1 MVGVT
6 LAGRLAIV
14 LLLTAVPAHAS
25 PPAPPPAE
33 WLVEQVKTL
42 AAPGMEGRASGTPGA
57 DRAAAHIAA
66 EMQRAGLTPG
76 GEGDGWQQG
85 FSVPTGIRLGEG
97 NALRIVAPA
106 QRALVLGSEFV
117 PLTVSAD
124 GGWEGDLVFAGF
136 GITATDVGWDDYAGL
151 DVRGRIVLV
160 IEGEPRRADPQGPFR
175 RPDAYHYLERSHKVI
190 NAREHGAA
198 GVLLVAHPD
207 HAGDVLPALTGLG
220 QPWSIFALAVSR
232 TAADALLVPAGVSL
246 AAAAAA
252 IETGPA
258 PKSFAVAGARV
269 ALSVALVRERGRAAN
284 VVGILPG
291 RDARLRDETIV
302 IGAHYDHLGRGG
314 EGSIAPDAIGAVHH
328 GADDNASGVAAVLGL
343 ARAFAAA
350 GGAPRTLVFVA
361 FAGEEMG
368 LLGSTHYVRKP
379 ARPLDRT
386 VLMVNLDMV
395 GRLRDKVL
403 YAGGLDSGSGLR
415 ELVSAQAGAL
425 TLALRGDP
433 FGPSDHTAFYSA
445 GRPVLFLFTGA
456 HADYHRPSDTW
467 DRINGAGLAEV
478 TAFAARV
485 VDAVASMPAPPAY
498 VRVAAPPSSTRG
510 GYGPFFGVVPE
521 FGEREGGGVRVG
533 DVRAGSPAAS
543 AGVRAG
549 DVIVTFAGM
558 TVATLQDFSFALR
571 SRRPG
576 DRVDVV
582 VRRDG
587 AEHRLSAVLGERR

>member
-6 LAGRLAIV
+6 LAGRLAVV
-14 LLLTAVPAHAS
+14 LLLAAVSADAA
-25 PPAPPPAE
+25 PPATPPAE
-33 WLVEQVKTL
+33 WLVEQVKAL
-42 AAPGMEGRASGTPGA
+42 AAAEMEGRASGTPGA
-57 DRAAAHIAA
+57 ERAAAHIAA

-76 GEGDGWQQG
+76 GEGGWQQP
-85 FSVPTGIRLGEG
+85 FTVSTGIRLGDG
-97 NALRIVAPA
+97 NALRITAPA
-106 QRALVLGSEFV
+106 QTALALGSEFV

-136 GITATDVGWDDYAGL
+136 GITAPEVGWDDYAGL

-160 IEGEPRRADPQGPFR
+160 IEGEPRRADPRGPFR

-198 GVLLVAHPD
+198 AVLLVSHPD
-207 HAGDVLPALTGLG
+207 RASDALPVLTGLG
-220 QPWSIFALAVSR
+220 QPWSIFALAVSGA
-232 TAADALLVPAGVSL
+232 AADALLVPAGVSV
-246 AAAAAA
+246 ASAVAA
-252 IETGPA
+252 IEAGPA
-258 PKSFAVAGARV
+258 PKSFAVPGARV
-269 ALSVALVRERGRAAN
+269 ALRVALVRERGRAAN
-284 VVGILPG
+284 VIGILPG
-291 RDARLRDETIV
+291 RDARLRDETLV

-314 EGSIAPDAIGAVHH
+314 EGSLAPDALGAVHH

-379 ARPLDRT
+379 ARPMDRT

-395 GRLRDKVL
+395 GRLRDRTL

-415 ELVSAQAGAL
+415 EAVSAQAGGL

-433 FGPSDHTAFYSA
+433 FGRSDHTAFYSA

-456 HADYHRPSDTW
+456 HADYHRPGDTW
-467 DRINGAGLAEV
+467 DKINGPGLAEV

-485 VDAVASMPAPPAY
+485 VEAVGSMPAPPAY
-498 VRVAAPPSSTRG
+498 VRVAAPPSSVRG

-533 DVRAGSPAAS
+533 DVRAGSPAES

-558 TVATLQDFSFALR
+558 TVGTLQDFSFALR

-587 AEHRLSAVLGERR
+587 AEHRFQAVLGERR

>member
-1 MVGVT
+1 M
-6 LAGRLAIV
+6 
-14 LLLTAVPAHAS
+14 
-25 PPAPPPAE
+25 
-33 WLVEQVKTL
+33 EQVKTL
-42 AAPGMEGRASGTPGA
+42 AAPEMEGRASGTAGA
-57 DRAAAHIAA
+57 ERAALHIAG
-66 EMQRAGLTPG
+66 EMKRAGLAPG
-76 GEGDGWQQG
+76 GDNGGWQQA
-85 FSVPTGIRLGEG
+85 FTVPTRIKLGDG
-97 NALRIVAPA
+97 NALRLVTPA
-106 QRALVLGSEFV
+106 ARVLALEREYV
-117 PLTVSAD
+117 PLTMSAD
-124 GGWEGDLVFAGF
+124 GAWEGDVVFAGF
-136 GITATDVGWDDYAGL
+136 GITAPDVGWDDYAGL
-151 DVRGRIVLV
+151 DVRGRLVLV
-160 IEGEPRRADPQGPFR
+160 IEGEPRRSDAAGPFR
-175 RPDAYHYLERSHKVI
+175 RPDAYHYAERSHKVI

-207 HAGDVLPALTGLG
+207 RAGDALPPLTGLG

-232 TAADALLVPAGVSL
+232 AGADAMLASAGVTL
-246 AAAAAA
+246 AVAAAT

-258 PKSFAVAGARV
+258 PKSFAVTGARV
-269 ALSVALVRERGRAAN
+269 ALRVTLVRERGRAAN
-284 VVGILPG
+284 VVGVLPG
-291 RDARLRDETIV
+291 RDARLGDETVV

-314 EGSIAPDAIGAVHH
+314 EGSLAPDALGAVHH

-368 LLGSTHYVRKP
+368 LLGSTQYVRRP
-379 ARPLDRT
+379 VRPLDRT

-395 GRLRDKVL
+395 GRLRDRTL
-403 YAGGLDSGSGLR
+403 YVGGVDGGAGLR
-415 ELVSAQAGAL
+415 ELVSAQAGGL

-485 VDAVASMPAPPAY
+485 VDAVATTATPPAY
-498 VRVAAPPSSTRG
+498 VRIAAPPSSVRG

-521 FGEREGGGVRVG
+521 FGEREDGGVRVG
-533 DVRAGSPAAS
+533 DVRAGSPAET

-558 TVATLQDFSFALR
+558 TVGTLQDFSFALR

-576 DRVDVV
+576 DRVDVT

-587 AEHRLSAVLGERR
+587 AERRFQAVLGERR

>member
-1 MVGVT
+1 MIVI
-6 LAGRLAIV
+6 GRLLLVALV
-14 LLLTAVPAHAS
+14 LVAGAAS
-25 PPAPPPAE
+25 AAPPATPSAE

-42 AAPGMEGRASGTPGA
+42 AASDMEGRASGTVGA
-57 DRAAAHIAA
+57 RRAALHIAG
-66 EMQRAGLTPG
+66 EMQRAGLRAG
-76 GEGDGWQQG
+76 GDEGTWEQG
-85 FSVPTGIRLGEG
+85 FMVPTGIRLGEG
-97 NALRIVAPA
+97 NALRLVAPSA
-106 QRALVLGSEFV
+106 RVLALGREFV

-124 GGWEGDLVFAGF
+124 GAQEGDVVFAGY
-136 GITATDVGWDDYAGL
+136 GITAPDVGWDDYAGL
-151 DVRGRIVLV
+151 DVRGRVVLV
-160 IEGEPRRADPQGPFR
+160 LEGEPRRADPAGPFR
-175 RPDAYHYLERSHKVI
+175 RPDAYHYVERSHKVI

-198 GVLLVAHPD
+198 AVLLVAPPGG
-207 HAGDVLPALTGLG
+207 AAALPALTGIG

-232 TAADALLVPAGVSL
+232 AVADALLAPAGLTL

-252 IETGPA
+252 VDAGPA
-258 PKSFAVAGARV
+258 PKSFAVPGARV
-269 ALSVALVRERGRAAN
+269 ALQVALLRERGRAAN

-291 RDARLRDETIV
+291 RDATLRDETVV

-314 EGSIAPDAIGAVHH
+314 EGSLAPDALGRVHH

-350 GGAPRTLVFVA
+350 GGVPRTLVFVA

-368 LLGSTHYVRKP
+368 LLGSTRYVRHP

-395 GRLRDKVL
+395 GRLRARTL
-403 YAGGLDSGSGLR
+403 YIGGVDGGRGLR
-415 ELVSAQAGAL
+415 ELVSAQAGGL

-467 DRINGAGLAEV
+467 DKINGSGLAEV

-485 VDAVASMPAPPAY
+485 IDAVGTAPAPPTY
-498 VRVAAPPSSTRG
+498 VRIAAPPSSVRA

-533 DVRAGSPAAS
+533 DVRAGSPAES

-558 TVATLQDFSFALR
+558 RVTSLQDFSFALR
-571 SRRPG
+571 GRRPG
-576 DRVDVV
+576 DRVDVIV
-582 VRRDG
+582 VRDG
-587 AEHRLSAVLGERR
+587 AEHRLQAVLAERR